1 MRQRPRASA
10 LKVPKPHFGKS
21 GLREYLYYLLNQG
34 EILKSPNS
42 APRQAVAQ
50 ESPCL
55 EVYEV
60 GLFSATQAE
69 ADRLNERISG
79 AMGKHLDSP
88 ARHRFTSYGLD
99 QAWRPQ
105 HLFDEIHWLHGL
117 STCPPPQEF
126 LQSLGSNVHIH
137 LYENSE
143 TKLQP
148 GFHTY
153 HWRSEKDLTEFWA
166 SLYLSREIGWPL
178 DLDWEGYCMWQPR
191 ISCIATVISGWGST
205 PRDALDALLAS
216 VDATNPTD
224 SEVEI
229 LIIEGGMDTCLGD
242 YVDIVRALERNLEL
256 ECITTIWVS
265 PNYSGFG
272 LKLLTFRYPQQQRH
286 HPRQRPR

>member
-99 QAWRPQ
+99 QAWPPQ

-178 DLDWEGYCMWQPR
+178 DLDWESYCMWQPR
-191 ISCIATVISGWGST
+191 IECIATVISGWGST
-205 PRDALDALLAS
+205 PKAAVDALLVA
-216 VDATNPTD
+216 VDVKTPGHA
-224 SEVEI
+224 EGEI
-229 LIIEGGMDTCLGD
+229 LIMEGGIDTCLGD
-242 YVDIVRALERNLEL
+242 YLDIVCALERGLQLN
-256 ECITTIWVS
+256 CITTSWVS
-265 PNYSGFG
+265 PNYSGYG
-272 LKLLTFRYPQQQRH
+272 LKLLRFSH
-286 HPRQRPR
+286 